1 MPFPSFNLY
10 KETLSNDWV
19 EKESSDGQRIF
30 PPSAHPMSFRCC
42 AEEDFVYM
50 KKDGSK
56 SDDTYIVGLAD
67 KDSRSAASMMQRS
80 FPARAYQELNQGYR
94 AGVTFVDRQLGRILD
109 AIDELQLWN
118 NLTIILTADHGM
130 HNGEK
135 GMWGKWSLFDE
146 STRVPL
152 MIYHPQSPYKGKHYS
167 HPVEL
172 IDIYPT
178 VLDLMQP
185 HYNKQEVYNQRGA
198 RHRRHYV
205 PLAGQ
210 SRLGEVLG
218 PAFRSFSRSSRRQGV
233 DPSNAADY
241 AVSQIY
247 YCGYRD
253 LDPMSL
259 DPRRPE
265 DEAKILAF
273 YKALPAKKRRKENGW
288 DKRLWWD
295 CDLSISNKTMA
306 ERGMPEE
313 VAYMRYSLRSEKYRY
328 TAAVQFHRFLHVPLS
343 YEPPFHAEELYE
355 HSIEHPS
362 KQPHTPVG
370 SAWMGKEELV
380 NLATSLSHRTCW
392 RSDALT
398 WSSSC

>member
-1 MPFPSFNLY
+1 M
-10 KETLSNDWV
+10 
-19 EKESSDGQRIF
+19 
-30 PPSAHPMSFRCC
+30 
-42 AEEDFVYM
+42 
-50 KKDGSK
+50 
-56 SDDTYIVGLAD
+56 
-67 KDSRSAASMMQRS
+67 
-80 FPARAYQELNQGYR
+80 
-94 AGVTFVDRQLGRILD
+94 
-109 AIDELQLWN
+109 
-118 NLTIILTADHGM
+118 
-130 HNGEK
+130 
-135 GMWGKWSLFDE
+135 
-146 STRVPL
+146 
-152 MIYHPQSPYKGKHYS
+152 
-167 HPVEL
+167 
-172 IDIYPT
+172 
-178 VLDLMQP
+178 
-185 HYNKQEVYNQRGA
+185 
-198 RHRRHYV
+198 
-205 PLAGQ
+205 
-210 SRLGEVLG
+210 LG

-362 KQPHTPVG
+362 KQPHKPVG
-370 SAWMGKEELV
+370 SAWMGKELV
-380 NLATSLSHRTCW
+380 NLATSLSHMDVLEERRADLVKFMLRVEYKHLLPSDGRWKEDGTRNKRRKGMGRGKGPGNGKRGRRRKGMQGGGSGAPKRTSKTSILRENFQTNW
-392 RSDALT
+392 ANA
-398 WSSSC
+398 